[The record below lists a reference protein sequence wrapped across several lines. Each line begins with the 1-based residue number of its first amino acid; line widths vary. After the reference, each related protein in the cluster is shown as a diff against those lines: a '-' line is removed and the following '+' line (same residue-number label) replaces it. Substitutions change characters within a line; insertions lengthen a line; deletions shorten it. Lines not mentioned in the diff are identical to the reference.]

1 MKLLKLTIAL
11 AFIANFCV
19 ANPEYNDTLDKGYSG
34 IGISFSSLSGDVEGD
49 GIGLST
55 TFHPGKQNLVIQGQ
69 YQYLTADK
77 ILGTDVSTFDVEAYS
92 VALGLGYIIEL
103 TDKVHLVPNLGYQY
117 TEYGVL
123 GYEAATMDSLVFG
136 AMVRYLI
143 LENTVLSAGVNF
155 TSGELDSAIAEVDG
169 LETDATAYAVS
180 VTHHFNDAFSAGIA
194 YGTDNMSA
202 DVLGINL
209 VFNF

>member
-11 AFIANFCV
+11 AFLANFCA

-34 IGISFSSLSGDVEGD
+34 IGISFYNLSGDIEGD
-49 GIGLST
+49 GIGLQT
-55 TFHPGKQNLVIQGQ
+55 TLNPGKQNFVIQGQ
-69 YQYLTADK
+69 FQYLTADK
-77 ILGTDVSTFDVEAYS
+77 ILGTDVSALDIEAYS
-92 VALGLGYIIEL
+92 LALGLGYIFEL
-103 TDKVHLVPNLGYQY
+103 AEKVHLVPNLGYQY

-123 GYEAATMDSLVFG
+123 GYEAATMDSLVYG

-143 LENTVLSAGVNF
+143 LEKTVLSAGVNF
-155 TSGELDSAIAEVDG
+155 TSGELDSAFAELGG
-169 LETDATAYAVS
+169 LETDATAYTVS

>member
-1 MKLLKLTIAL
+1 M
-11 AFIANFCV
+11 
-19 ANPEYNDTLDKGYSG
+19 
-34 IGISFSSLSGDVEGD
+34 
-49 GIGLST
+49 
-55 TFHPGKQNLVIQGQ
+55 
-69 YQYLTADK
+69 
-77 ILGTDVSTFDVEAYS
+77 
-92 VALGLGYIIEL
+92 
-103 TDKVHLVPNLGYQY
+103 
-117 TEYGVL
+117 
-123 GYEAATMDSLVFG
+123 FG

-155 TSGELDSAIAEVDG
+155 SSGELDSAIAEVDG